1 MRSVQQAAI
10 LLAIILNRSGRSRA
24 RVSAKTIK
32 FVGDRG
38 HLRTAFLAQL
48 TDILAEYSW
57 TLSEIDSGGYAAIR
71 TKALEAA
78 KPVTAKRYLTD
89 DERRALK
96 NGKAKWSDFEKEAAQ
111 AQEPLGDIEDV

>member
-1 MRSVQQAAI
+1 MRSAQQAAI
-10 LLAIILNRSGRSRA
+10 LLALILNRSGQPRA

-32 FVGDRG
+32 FVGDRR

-48 TDILAEYSW
+48 TDLLAEFSW

-78 KPVTAKRYLTD
+78 KPATAKRWLTE

-96 NGKAKWSDFEKEAAQ
+96 NGKAKWADLEKEATLS
-111 AQEPLGDIEDV
+111 QESVGDDEDV

>member
-1 MRSVQQAAI
+1 MRSAQQAAI
-10 LLAIILNRSGRSRA
+10 LLAIILNRSGQPRA

-32 FVGDRG
+32 FIGERR
-38 HLRTAFLAQL
+38 HLRIAFLEQL
-48 TDILAEYSW
+48 TDTLAEYGW

-78 KPVTAKRYLTD
+78 KPVTAKRWLTD

-96 NGKAKWSDFEKEAAQ
+96 NGKAKWPHFEKEAARAQ
-111 AQEPLGDIEDV
+111 APLGDDEDV